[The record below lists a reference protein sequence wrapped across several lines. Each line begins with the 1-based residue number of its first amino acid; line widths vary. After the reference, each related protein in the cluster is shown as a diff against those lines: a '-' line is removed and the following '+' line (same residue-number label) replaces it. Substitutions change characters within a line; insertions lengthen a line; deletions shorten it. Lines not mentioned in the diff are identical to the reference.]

1 LEFAQGVQIGLRDGV
16 AENLRLGHMEKLL
29 RDLPFDVA
37 STFKKSVQFFQAFVS
52 FQIAET
58 GFAHFDVF
66 L

>member
-1 LEFAQGVQIGLRDGV
+1 
-16 AENLRLGHMEKLL
+16 MEKLL
-29 RDLPFDVA
+29 RGLPFDVA

-66 L
+66 LWKIEAYKHHTIDVSPERDF

>member
-1 LEFAQGVQIGLRDGV
+1 
-16 AENLRLGHMEKLL
+16 MEKLL
-29 RDLPFDVA
+29 RGLPFDVA